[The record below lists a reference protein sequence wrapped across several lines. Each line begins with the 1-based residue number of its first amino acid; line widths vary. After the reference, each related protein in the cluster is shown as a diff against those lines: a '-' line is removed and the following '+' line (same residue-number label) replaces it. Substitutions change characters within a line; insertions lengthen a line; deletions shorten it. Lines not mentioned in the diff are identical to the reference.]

1 MHNIIEAETNTRFA
15 RIFARLHD
23 YLNTMKVLGYTTNE
37 FGVLI
42 LAIFIYLRSYV
53 F

>member
-1 MHNIIEAETNTRFA
+1 MHNIIEAVTNTR
-15 RIFARLHD
+15 FARLHD